1 MLGYCQH
8 ERPSEKP
15 RTWKSVL
22 FLRKGGKHKPPE
34 IRQLTGIPEKTQRN
48 WVSAAKASG
57 DWTGFLSS
65 LPPGRKDLMLVLGGS
80 WREGGSPGWSK
91 WRVATPST
99 DQIQIRSKQ
108 SFTRPPNKSFRDK
121 SFLNINFSSELFSS
135 TSSELGWVNC
145 SFQFVDFVNF
155 IGNFQ
160 SVITQ
165 PNLAQFSKSRVVL
178 NFSLPVLQDSRIGS

>member
-1 MLGYCQH
+1 M
-8 ERPSEKP
+8 
-15 RTWKSVL
+15 
-22 FLRKGGKHKPPE
+22 
-34 IRQLTGIPEKTQRN
+34 
-48 WVSAAKASG
+48 
-57 DWTGFLSS
+57 
-65 LPPGRKDLMLVLGGS
+65 
-80 WREGGSPGWSK
+80 
-91 WRVATPST
+91 ATPST

-165 PNLAQFSKSRVVL
+165 PNLAQKSGSFELLAACTTRFSYWKLNLVKIRVSYEG
-178 NFSLPVLQDSRIGS
+178 FS